1 MENSS
6 YHNDIIKGFDFNRE
20 DFKSPAK
27 RNLMIGAEDADYVIL
42 ADENV
47 TSEEEIRQI
56 ITENDFLLDY
66 GMAIFGENVQDG
78 EIDFNNI
85 IDYFKMNVY
94 GVLIKKS
101 ILVYTG
107 CYNEEL
113 TAGIDYE
120 LAVRVAYY
128 AEKYNYNG
136 IYGVLCSSEEN
147 LFSQEA
153 GNETEVSDT
162 KEAGNETEVSDTK
175 EAGNETEVSD
185 TQKTDNEAGVSD
197 VQGADNLTVVS
208 DEQTAA
214 EFLTYAYVLKLYM
227 KELTQRGLLENAIYA
242 MKAYADSKGCAD
254 LYNGQLLEILNNDEL
269 FAKIKINTAPFY
281 VIMGDNTCHG
291 VLRRFAVDITKSLI
305 KKGQAVITSDGSYG
319 MTVNLSDIEDNSLKG
334 FIGFQ
339 SIVLFKDYF
348 RKIKCP
354 KYIFWF
360 DNPMYFGNLF
370 EGIDDKYYLLCQ
382 DRYYAE
388 FIEEHF
394 GVVNALQLP
403 PAGEDA
409 GWAANKYRP
418 FDIVFIGACNYVD
431 ESVIK
436 DEFQKEYYEY
446 MKAHPNITFEQGL
459 KELLVYKDFN
469 IDEQKFR
476 SLLDSLQ
483 DVCRNIVN
491 YYRTKVLE
499 TLLAAG
505 IKIDVF
511 GDTWD
516 RYSGLGRDNLIKHDA
531 VNVDES
537 LEIWGKSK
545 IGLNVMTWHKAGMT
559 ERIANI
565 CLSGAVC
572 LSERTEYLD
581 KKFNNYEDIV
591 TFNLE
596 HLEKLPDVV
605 RELLANDSL
614 RESIAQNAYIKASKE
629 HIWDN
634 RAESILRGL

>member
-1 MENSS
+1 MDNMENSS
-6 YHNDIIKGFDFNRE
+6 YHKNRIKGFNFNRE

-27 RNLMIGAEDADYVIL
+27 RNLMIGAEEADYVIL

-66 GMAIFGENVQDG
+66 GVVIFGENVPDG
-78 EIDFNNI
+78 EMGFNNI

-153 GNETEVSDT
+153 
-162 KEAGNETEVSDTK
+162 
-175 EAGNETEVSD
+175 
-185 TQKTDNEAGVSD
+185 
-197 VQGADNLTVVS
+197 

-227 KELTQRGLLENAIYA
+227 KELTHKGLLENAIYA

-291 VLRRFAVDITKSLI
+291 VLRRFAGDITRSLI

-348 RKIKCP
+348 RKMKCP

-394 GVVNALQLP
+394 GAVNALQLP

-409 GWAANKYRP
+409 GWAANKDRP

-469 IDEQKFR
+469 IDEQKFL

-511 GDTWD
+511 GDTW
-516 RYSGLGRDNLIKHDA
+516 GR
-531 VNVDES
+531 
-537 LEIWGKSK
+537 SK

-581 KKFNNYEDIV
+581 REFNNYEDIV

>member
-1 MENSS
+1 MDNMENSS
-6 YHNDIIKGFDFNRE
+6 YHKNRIKGFNFNRE

-27 RNLMIGAEDADYVIL
+27 RNLMIGAEEADYVIL

-66 GMAIFGENVQDG
+66 GV
-78 EIDFNNI
+78 
-85 IDYFKMNVY
+85 V
-94 GVLIKKS
+94 IKKS

-120 LAVRVAYY
+120 LAVRVEYY

-153 GNETEVSDT
+153 
-162 KEAGNETEVSDTK
+162 
-175 EAGNETEVSD
+175 
-185 TQKTDNEAGVSD
+185 
-197 VQGADNLTVVS
+197 

-291 VLRRFAVDITKSLI
+291 VLRRFAGDITKSLI

-348 RKIKCP
+348 RKMKCP

-394 GVVNALQLP
+394 GAVNALQLP

-409 GWAANKYRP
+409 GWAANKDRP

-469 IDEQKFR
+469 IDEQKFL

-516 RYSGLGRDNLIKHDA
+516 RYSGLGKDNLIKHDA

-537 LEIWGKSK
+537 LEIWGRSK

-581 KKFNNYEDIV
+581 REFNNYEDIV

>member
-1 MENSS
+1 MDNMENSS
-6 YHNDIIKGFDFNRE
+6 YHKNRIKGFNFNRE

-27 RNLMIGAEDADYVIL
+27 RNLMIGAEEADYVIL

-66 GMAIFGENVQDG
+66 GV
-78 EIDFNNI
+78 
-85 IDYFKMNVY
+85 V
-94 GVLIKKS
+94 IKKS

-120 LAVRVAYY
+120 LAVRVEYY

-153 GNETEVSDT
+153 
-162 KEAGNETEVSDTK
+162 
-175 EAGNETEVSD
+175 
-185 TQKTDNEAGVSD
+185 
-197 VQGADNLTVVS
+197 

-254 LYNGQLLEILNNDEL
+254 SYNGQLLEMLNNDEL
-269 FAKIKINTAPFY
+269 FIKIKINTAPFY

-291 VLRRFAVDITKSLI
+291 VLRRFAGNITKSLI

-348 RKIKCP
+348 RKMKCP

-394 GVVNALQLP
+394 GAVNALQLP

-409 GWAANKYRP
+409 GWAANKDRP

-436 DEFQKEYYEY
+436 DEFQREYYEY
-446 MKAHPNITFEQGL
+446 MKTHPNITFEQGL

-469 IDEQKFR
+469 IDEQKFL

-491 YYRTKVLE
+491 YYRTKGLE

-516 RYSGLGRDNLIKHDA
+516 RYSGLGKDNLIKHDA

-537 LEIWGKSK
+537 LEIWGRSK

-581 KKFNNYEDIV
+581 REFNNYEDIV

>member
-6 YHNDIIKGFDFNRE
+6 YHKNRIKGFNFNRE

-27 RNLMIGAEDADYVIL
+27 RNLMIGAEEADYVIL

-66 GMAIFGENVQDG
+66 GVVIFGENVPDG
-78 EIDFNNI
+78 EMGFNNI

-94 GVLIKKS
+94 GVVIKKS

-120 LAVRVAYY
+120 LAVRVEYY

-153 GNETEVSDT
+153 GNEM
-162 KEAGNETEVSDTK
+162 EVSDTK

-254 LYNGQLLEILNNDEL
+254 SYNGQLLEMLNNNEL
-269 FAKIKINTAPFY
+269 FAKIKTNTAPFY

-291 VLRRFAVDITKSLI
+291 VLRRFAGDITRSLI

-348 RKIKCP
+348 RKMKCP

-394 GVVNALQLP
+394 GAVNALQLP

-409 GWAANKYRP
+409 GWAANKDRP
-418 FDIVFIGACNYVD
+418 FDIVFIGACNYRNASAVGT
-431 ESVIK
+431 VPILPLIRK
-436 DEFQKEYYEY
+436 KNPPFQS
-446 MKAHPNITFEQGL
+446 Q
-459 KELLVYKDFN
+459 
-469 IDEQKFR
+469 
-476 SLLDSLQ
+476 
-483 DVCRNIVN
+483 
-491 YYRTKVLE
+491 
-499 TLLAAG
+499 
-505 IKIDVF
+505 
-511 GDTWD
+511 
-516 RYSGLGRDNLIKHDA
+516 
-531 VNVDES
+531 
-537 LEIWGKSK
+537 
-545 IGLNVMTWHKAGMT
+545 
-559 ERIANI
+559 
-565 CLSGAVC
+565 
-572 LSERTEYLD
+572 
-581 KKFNNYEDIV
+581 
-591 TFNLE
+591 
-596 HLEKLPDVV
+596 
-605 RELLANDSL
+605 
-614 RESIAQNAYIKASKE
+614 AQL
-629 HIWDN
+629 HIQ
-634 RAESILRGL
+634 L